1 MKRRFL
7 KLTMGS
13 LFASLTMVGGMPIVV
28 SAHGDKPP
36 EPGIAGA
43 WRVALT
49 PRNCVTGDPLP
60 ALGAPY
66 QGLYTFH
73 KGGTLSE
80 WLTNTVVLPTLR
92 SPGHGV
98 WRKAGDSQSYSYS
111 FIFNRYDT
119 LGMITGTQQGR
130 AELVLG
136 ESGNDYTA
144 SSTVQIFDVD
154 GNLLSRNCST
164 IEGTR
169 YE

>member
-1 MKRRFL
+1 MKSRFL
-7 KLTMGS
+7 KLTPATMFTS
-13 LFASLTMVGGMPIVV
+13 LMMAGAMPIVA

-36 EPGIAGA
+36 ERSLTGA

-49 PRNCVTGDPLP
+49 PRHCVTGAPLP

-98 WRKAGDSQSYSYS
+98 WRKAHGRHTYSYS
-111 FIFNRYDT
+111 IIFNRYDT
-119 LGMITGTQQGR
+119 LGIITGTQQGH

-144 SSTVQIFDVD
+144 TSSVQIFDVD
-154 GNLLSRNCST
+154 GNLLLRNCST